1 MKNHCKGCQYHHN
14 AGHHKDSNLAKK
26 FNDWCCQ
33 YGMNAK
39 QAIGHCKLNNGK
51 KGK

>member
-14 AGHHKDSNLAKK
+14 AGHHKDSSLAKK
-26 FNDWCCQ
+26 FNDWCCK

-39 QAIGHCKLNNGK
+39 QAIGH
-51 KGK
+51 